1 MLYCLQFLVLNLVL
15 DKRKIYKFSGIRS
28 LYIAGQAFNMISVL
42 SLDNDV
48 LEINDNTS

>member
-1 MLYCLQFLVLNLVL
+1 MLYCLQFVLNLVL
-15 DKRKIYKFSGIRS
+15 DKKENLQIYGITI
-28 LYIAGQAFNMISVL
+28 LYSRQAFNMISVL

>member
-1 MLYCLQFLVLNLVL
+1 MLYCLQFVLNLVL
-15 DKRKIYKFSGIRS
+15 DKGKFTNLSGIRS
-28 LYIAGQAFNMISVL
+28 YYIAGQAFNMISVL